1 MKYIKQSLTKFVV
14 ATVVMI
20 VMAIAA
26 SRPFFMP
33 GSLNN

>member
-26 SRPFFMP
+26 SRRLA
-33 GSLNN
+33 SLA